1 MLMLATE
8 TGPMKKTYT
17 KPILLRQG
25 VLSRVTAVSVDVRS
39 DRRLKT
45 NISRIGTT
53 VFGLPLYR
61 FSYRGSDDMFT
72 GVMAQDV
79 LGVMPQAVSRDAA
92 GFYRVNY
99 GMLGIE
105 MQRAA

>member
-1 MLMLATE
+1 
-8 TGPMKKTYT
+8 MKKTYE
-17 KPILLRQG
+17 KPAVVKAG
-25 VLSRVTAVSVDVRS
+25 VLSALAADCGFSDIEKCEVSDL
-39 DRRLKT
+39 RLKT

-53 VFGLPLYR
+53 VFGLPHYR
-61 FSYRGSDDMFT
+61 FAYLGSDEMFT

-79 LGVMPQAVSRDAA
+79 LDVRPEAVIRDAA

>member
-1 MLMLATE
+1 
-8 TGPMKKTYT
+8 MKKTYE
-17 KPILLRQG
+17 KPVLLRQG
-25 VLSRVTAVSVDVRS
+25 VLSHLAAGAGSPAPSAAS
-39 DRRLKT
+39 DSRLKT
-45 NISRIGTT
+45 NISTIGTT

-61 FSYRGSDDMFT
+61 FSYLGSDETFT

-79 LGVMPQAVSRDAA
+79 LGVMPQAVSRDAT

-105 MQRAA
+105 MKRAA